1 MPVQE
6 VPNTQYHHSAL
17 PVEEADLK
25 EGKTRLEEN
34 KDMPRDHSKGP
45 VEGQKTKTSLSDGGW
60 MSQVA

>member
-1 MPVQE
+1 MPMEE
-6 VPNTQYHHSAL
+6 VLNTQFHHSAL

-25 EGKTRLEEN
+25 EGKTGLKRI

-45 VEGQKTKTSLSDGGW
+45 VEGQKTKTSLSGGGW